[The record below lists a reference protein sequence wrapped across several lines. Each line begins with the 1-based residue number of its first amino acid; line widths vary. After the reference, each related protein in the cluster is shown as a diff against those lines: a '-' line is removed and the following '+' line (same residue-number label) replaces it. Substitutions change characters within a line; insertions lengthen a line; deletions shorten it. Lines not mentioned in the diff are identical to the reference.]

1 LGDGGISARVRLRVR
16 WLGLGVRLGVE
27 VGVGSCGGGLSGDG
41 SILEKGVRRSKME
54 ESWFLMALKTK
65 DYGDLVRTGKK
76 KT

>member
-1 LGDGGISARVRLRVR
+1 M
-16 WLGLGVRLGVE
+16 RLGVE